1 MVENQMTGEKSRHRI
16 VIMGAAGR
24 DFHNFNTVYRN
35 DPSAQVLA
43 FTATQIPQISDRS
56 YPPALSGSLYPEGIP
71 IIPEEAL
78 QQFCLEN
85 DIHQVVFSYSDI
97 THQQVMH
104 KASLVLSTG
113 ADFIL
118 LGPQKTMIKSKVPVI
133 AVSAVRTGCG
143 KSQTCRWLAK
153 HLKQKGITVAAIRHP
168 MPYGDISKQAVQR
181 FESPEDLD
189 RANCTIEEREEYEP
203 HIAAGVLVYAGA
215 NYQSIV
221 QQAQQ
226 EVDIILWDGG
236 NNDFPFITPDLHL
249 VLVDPLR
256 PGHESAYH
264 PGEATLRMADVVIIP
279 KVNVAKEEDIQK
291 VIDSIRALNPQ
302 AKIIRAESRV
312 SLENVAAVRNKRA
325 LVIED
330 GPTTTHGGMAY
341 GAGYIAAL
349 QAPVKEIVDP
359 RPGAVK
365 EIKAVFEKYTHLEN
379 ILPAVGYF
387 PEQLQ
392 ALEDTINAIDAD
404 VVIAATPCDLNHL
417 ISVNKPIVRV
427 AYEYEDM
434 DSPNLQDVVN
444 TFLQEQKLNQ

>member
-1 MVENQMTGEKSRHRI
+1 MVKNKMTSEKGINRI

-35 DPSAQVLA
+35 DPSAQVVA

-56 YPPALSGSLYPEGIP
+56 YPPTLSGSLYPEGIP
-71 IIPEEAL
+71 IIPEEYL

-85 DIHQVVFSYSDI
+85 DIHQVIFSYSDI

-153 HLKQKGITVAAIRHP
+153 YLKQKGFTVAAIRHP

-203 HIAAGVLVYAGA
+203 HLAAGVLVYAGA
-215 NYQSIV
+215 DYQSIV
-221 QQAQQ
+221 KQAQQ
-226 EVDIILWDGG
+226 EVDIIIWDGG

-256 PGHESAYH
+256 PGHEFSYH

-279 KVNVAKEEDIQK
+279 KVNVAKEEDIQN
-291 VIDSIRALNPQ
+291 VSESIRAINPQ
-302 AKIIRAESRV
+302 AKIIKAESRV

-417 ISVNKPIVRV
+417 LSVNKPIVRV
-427 AYEYEDM
+427 GYEYEDT
-434 DSPNLQDVVN
+434 DSPNLQNVVEQ
-444 TFLQEQKLNQ
+444 FLQEQN

>member
-1 MVENQMTGEKSRHRI
+1 MTSEQGRNRI

-43 FTATQIPQISDRS
+43 FTATQIPQISDRN

-291 VIDSIRALNPQ
+291 VIDSISALNPQ
-302 AKIIRAESRV
+302 AKIIKAESRV

-365 EIKAVFEKYTHLEN
+365 EIKAIFEKYTHLEN

-417 ISVNKPIVRV
+417 ISVNKPIIRV
-427 AYEYEDM
+427 GYEYEDM

-444 TFLQEQKLNQ
+444 KFLQEQKLDQ